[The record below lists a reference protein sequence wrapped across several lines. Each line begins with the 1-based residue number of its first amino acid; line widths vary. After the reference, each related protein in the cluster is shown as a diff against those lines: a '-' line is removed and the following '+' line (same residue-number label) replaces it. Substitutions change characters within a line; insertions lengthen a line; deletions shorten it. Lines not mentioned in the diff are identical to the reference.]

1 MGVIRAKRTIQENSN
16 GGTGSMVSLHAAR
29 TAAALSLLVLATAAP
44 AGPPAPGG
52 GCHLLKTQ
60 AAVICK
66 AKVSCRSSA
75 PAVAVIRPL
84 FFHCAAG
91 QHLPRPV
98 TEAAIGAFK
107 SPRYIRCCIGNNL
120 LPMLPTAPNS
130 D

>member
-1 MGVIRAKRTIQENSN
+1 MRARRTIQENSN

-52 GCHLLKTQ
+52 GCRLLRTQ

-75 PAVAVIRPL
+75 PAVAAIRPL

-91 QHLPRPV
+91 QPLPSPV
-98 TEAAIGAFK
+98 AEAAIGAFK
-107 SPRYIRCCIGNNL
+107 SPRYFRCCIGNDL
-120 LPMLPTAPNS
+120 LSILPTASTS